1 MALGGGEGCLLFSK
15 HREGAGK
22 SKKQEG
28 AHTLCLLCKIPSFC
42 MFFFYWQYFT
52 RAGAC
57 SSFQGTP
64 VCYRSRMLFL
74 VSWPASELHCHW
86 DKKATVLGVPLRF
99 RPSSYW
105 ANAQP
110 SIHGTEPWLSPDL
123 SRTRIEN
130 TAELE
135 PCFKQIP
142 YYGCISR
149 MATDLLKVT
158 YTHQCSALLVD

>member
-1 MALGGGEGCLLFSK
+1 MALGGGEGCLPSSK

-86 DKKATVLGVPLRF
+86 DKKATQFWVFHWDSDHLHTGQMHNHQYTV
-99 RPSSYW
+99 
-105 ANAQP
+105 
-110 SIHGTEPWLSPDL
+110 LSPDWVLTYPGHGLRTQQNSSLVL
-123 SRTRIEN
+123 SKSLIMAACLGWPLTCSKSPTLIS
-130 TAELE
+130 AQ
-135 PCFKQIP
+135 PCW
-142 YYGCISR
+142 
-149 MATDLLKVT
+149 
-158 YTHQCSALLVD
+158 

>member
-1 MALGGGEGCLLFSK
+1 MALGGGEGCLPSSK

-86 DKKATVLGVPLRF
+86 DKKATQFWVFHWDSDRLHTGQMHNHQYTV
-99 RPSSYW
+99 
-105 ANAQP
+105 
-110 SIHGTEPWLSPDL
+110 LSPDWALTYPGHGLRTQQNSSLVL
-123 SRTRIEN
+123 SKSLIMAACLGWPLTCSKSPTLIS
-130 TAELE
+130 AQ
-135 PCFKQIP
+135 PCW
-142 YYGCISR
+142 
-149 MATDLLKVT
+149 
-158 YTHQCSALLVD
+158 